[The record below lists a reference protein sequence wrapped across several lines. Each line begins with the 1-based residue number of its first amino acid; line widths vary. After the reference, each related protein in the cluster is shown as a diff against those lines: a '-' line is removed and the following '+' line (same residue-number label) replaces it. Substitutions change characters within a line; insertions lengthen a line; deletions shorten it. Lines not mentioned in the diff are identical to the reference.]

1 MGSTSN
7 HPKAVSD
14 ELWME
19 EALRAGQRA
28 LEMGEVPVG
37 AVIVCEG
44 RIVGRGFNQNLAGP
58 DPTAHAEMV
67 ALREA
72 AQTIGNHRLLE
83 CEMFVTIE
91 PCAMC
96 AGALVL
102 ARIKRLV
109 YGAEDRKAGA
119 VHSVVKVLNH
129 PQLNHVMEIR
139 GGVLAGRCADQVQAF
154 FRRRREEQRAQ
165 PQ

>member
-1 MGSTSN
+1 
-7 HPKAVSD
+7 
-14 ELWME
+14 ME

-28 LEMGEVPVG
+28 LEIGEVPVG
-37 AVIVCEG
+37 AVIVCDG

-58 DPTAHAEMV
+58 DPTAHAEVV
-67 ALREA
+67 ALRQA
-72 AQTIGNHRLLE
+72 AQNIGNHRLLD

-102 ARIKRLV
+102 ARLKRLV
-109 YGAEDRKAGA
+109 YGADDRKAGA
-119 VHSVVKVLNH
+119 VHSVLNILNH
-129 PQLNHVMEIR
+129 PQLNHAMDIR

-154 FRRRREEQRAQ
+154 FRRRREEQRTESG
-165 PQ
+165 

>member
-1 MGSTSN
+1 
-7 HPKAVSD
+7 
-14 ELWME
+14 ME

-28 LEMGEVPVG
+28 LELGEVPVG

-44 RIVGRGFNQNLAGP
+44 RVVGRGFNQNLAGP
-58 DPTAHAEMV
+58 DPTAHAELV
-67 ALREA
+67 ALRQA
-72 AQTIGNHRLLE
+72 AQAVGNHRLLD

-102 ARIKRLV
+102 ARLKRLV
-109 YGAEDRKAGA
+109 YGADDRKAGA
-119 VHSVVKVLNH
+119 VHSVLAVLNH
-129 PQLNHVMEIR
+129 PQLNHTMEIR

-154 FRRRREEQRAQ
+154 FRRRREEQRAESR
-165 PQ
+165 